1 MNKEFYYTGG
11 GGLKIDTTIPLW
23 YIALTIE
30 YPYKHSYPERW
41 RDRPCEASAT
51 YLLIDCGVV
60 RIPADGVSGR

>member
-30 YPYKHSYPERW
+30 YP
-41 RDRPCEASAT
+41 
-51 YLLIDCGVV
+51 
-60 RIPADGVSGR
+60 